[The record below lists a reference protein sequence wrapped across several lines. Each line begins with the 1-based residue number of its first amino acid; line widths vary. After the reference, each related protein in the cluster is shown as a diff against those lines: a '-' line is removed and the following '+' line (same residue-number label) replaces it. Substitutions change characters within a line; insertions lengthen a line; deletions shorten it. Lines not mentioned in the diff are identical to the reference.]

1 MNLFERIG
9 QIVVI
14 SSLLSSV
21 YMIFTM
27 AEASSEGESEI
38 FGGRF
43 RMQARAAPLME
54 TMTPTPKDNT
64 FIW

>member
-9 QIVVI
+9 QLVVI
-14 SSLLSSV
+14 GSLLSSA

-27 AEASSEGESEI
+27 SEASSEGESEM

-43 RMQARAAPLME
+43 RMQARRSSYGHNSNVE
-54 TMTPTPKDNT
+54 NES
-64 FIW
+64 

>member
-9 QIVVI
+9 QHVVI
-14 SSLLSSV
+14 GSLLSSA

-27 AEASSEGESEI
+27 SEASSEGESEM

-43 RMQARAAPLME
+43 RMQARRSSYGNNSNVE
-54 TMTPTPKDNT
+54 NES
-64 FIW
+64 